1 LKLAENFILKVNT
14 IEEIILGHLTY
25 AAARLYNIGNYQRHN
40 WTKESGQDYPDWYK
54 QKKELKNEFWYKNL
68 PSQTAQETLK
78 ILADNWKSYYCSI
91 KEYRKNPEKFT
102 DKPQS
107 PHYKTKGSKFN
118 IRYLNNGFKINNN
131 KIRLSIPR
139 QLKNYLKEEYSIT
152 QNYLWLKVPEE
163 LLSSTRNI
171 LKNTC
176 RIEIKPVD
184 DTVYKIILIYK
195 VDIPEIKEDNNKYL
209 AIDLGIN
216 NLMSCYDNNNQECF
230 IIDGGQYLSIN
241 RYFDKKIKNYQSI
254 INAQGKKTSK
264 RIQQLYSKRRKQLF
278 HLIHTATKKITD
290 YCLDHDISR
299 VVVGDI
305 KGIRDS
311 SNLGKCNNQKLHKL
325 PFEKIYH
332 QLEYKL
338 KLHGILLIKQNESYT
353 SRCSPYAP
361 EVCKKYA
368 ARKNRI
374 YRGFYMD
381 REKKKAFNADIV
393 GAYNIL
399 RKYLHK
405 ENQINVV
412 EWKPERLNEVTKYK
426 WNRHKFCA

>member
-1 LKLAENFILKVNT
+1 MKLAENFIFKTNNS
-14 IEEIILGHLTY
+14 EEIILGHLTY

-40 WTKESGQDYPDWYK
+40 WTEDSGEDYPDWYK

-78 ILADNWKSYYCSI
+78 ILANNWKAYYCGI
-91 KEYRKNPEKFT
+91 KEYEKNPKKFT
-102 DKPQS
+102 DKPGT
-107 PHYKTKGSKFN
+107 PHYKSKDSKFN

-139 QLKNYLKEEYSIT
+139 QLKKYLKEEYTIT
-152 QNYLWLKVPEE
+152 QNYLWIKVPEE
-163 LLSSTRNI
+163 LLSGNRNI
-171 LKNTC
+171 LENTC
-176 RIEIKPVD
+176 RIEIKPVED
-184 DTVYKIILIYK
+184 RIYKIILIYK
-195 VDIPEIKEDNNKYL
+195 VDIPDIKDNNDNYL

-216 NLMSCYDNNNQECF
+216 NLMTCYDNNNQECF

-241 RYFDKKIKNYQSI
+241 RYFDKKIKHYQSI

-264 RIQQLYSKRRKQLF
+264 RIQKLYVKRRKQLA
-278 HLIHTATKKITD
+278 HLIHTSTKKITD
-290 YCLDHDISR
+290 YCVDHDITR

-305 KGIRDS
+305 KGIRDN
-311 SNLGKCNNQKLHKL
+311 SNLGKRNNQKLHKL
-325 PFEKIYH
+325 PFETIYK

-338 KLHGILLIKQNESYT
+338 KLKGILLIKQDESYT
-353 SRCSPYAP
+353 SRCSPYSP

-374 YRGFYMD
+374 YRGLYLD
-381 REKKKAFNADIV
+381 REKKKVFNADIV

-399 RKYLHK
+399 RKYIQKKNK
-405 ENQINVV
+405 ENTVNCT
-412 EWKPERLNEVTKYK
+412 PEKINEVKKYK
-426 WNRHKFCA
+426 WNRQRFCA